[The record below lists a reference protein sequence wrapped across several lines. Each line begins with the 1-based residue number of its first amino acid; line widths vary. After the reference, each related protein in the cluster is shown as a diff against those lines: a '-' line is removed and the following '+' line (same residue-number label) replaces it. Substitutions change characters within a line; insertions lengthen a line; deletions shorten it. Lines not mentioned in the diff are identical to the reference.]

1 MRNDVTTA
9 LLAATLALAGCGE
22 PDPPEKGDEPLKVE
36 DTVFGPLVS
45 TPEKVG
51 ERTDAAAGK
60 YRDSMNQRLEEDE
73 GASRDEPAG
82 D

>member
-1 MRNDVTTA
+1 MRIDVTTA
-9 LLAATLALAGCGE
+9 LLAATLALAGCGDSDR
-22 PDPPEKGDEPLKVE
+22 PDKEDEPLKVE
-36 DTVFGPLVS
+36 DTVFGPLVA
-45 TPEKVG
+45 TPEKVE

-73 GASRDEPAG
+73 GGSAQEPAG

>member
-1 MRNDVTTA
+1 MRIDVTTV

-22 PDPPEKGDEPLKVE
+22 SDQPDKEDEPLKAE

-45 TPEKVG
+45 TPEKV
-51 ERTDAAAGK
+51 EDRTDAAAGK
-60 YRDSMNQRLEEDE
+60 YRDGMNQRLEEDE
-73 GASRDEPAG
+73 GGLRDEPAG

>member
-1 MRNDVTTA
+1 MRIDVTTV

-22 PDPPEKGDEPLKVE
+22 SGQPDKEDEPLKAE

-45 TPEKVG
+45 TPEKV
-51 ERTDAAAGK
+51 EDRTDAAAGK
-60 YRDSMNQRLEEDE
+60 YRDGMNQRLEEDE
-73 GASRDEPAG
+73 GGSRDEPAG